1 MTEKLDKAKKRAV
14 AMKVMDTINKNEGTI
29 AVGFAKD
36 VAKKL
41 TFLPTPSEEINVM
54 TGGGFPRGRI
64 TEIFGNNSSG
74 KTSICAET
82 IGEDMQ
88 VDPDSY
94 WAWLESEESFDP
106 EYVQDIH
113 DVDLERLIYIDITD
127 HGAEKSIDRLEA
139 LIRAG
144 ILTGFVVNS
153 VAGLVPKKELE
164 EDLEKANIA
173 LQARMMSKLMRKWVG
188 LIGKKNLVALFINQL
203 RTDVNARFGDPN
215 VTTGGRA
222 LAFYASLRFGMNNLK
237 LQDSDPITADEGLK
251 LNARVAKNRC
261 VYDNPYKKCE
271 FYVIYGVG
279 VDKLTEIIDK
289 GPEAGILRKSGSWYY
304 YEKEDGELI
313 HADKALVRIKG
324 QDDPE
329 EQEDVPLKF
338 QGKTAFREFLGDN
351 PWFVEQLKQELR
363 GKAQR
368 GELVAQFQDA
378 DEMKEIEELNAI
390 EKQIAAEEAKLA
402 KDTKAKKDK
411 RAKELE
417 RDPKE
422 ESKEKKSAPKKTAA
436 KKKEE
441 TKA

>member
-1 MTEKLDKAKKRAV
+1 MAANQNLSKEEKRKM
-14 AMKVMDTINKNEGTI
+14 AMKVMDVINKQEGGI
-29 AVGFAKD
+29 AVGFASD

-41 TFLPTPSEEINVM
+41 EFMPTPSEEINIM
-54 TGGGFPRGRI
+54 TGGGFPKGRI

-74 KTSICAET
+74 KTSICLET

-88 VDPDSY
+88 ADPDSY

-106 EYVQDIH
+106 EYAENVHEI
-113 DVDLERLIYIDITD
+113 DLNRLIYVDISEQ
-127 HGAEKSIDRLEA
+127 GAEKSIDRLEA

-173 LQARMMSKLMRKWVG
+173 LQARMMSKLMRKWTG
-188 LIGKKNLVALFINQL
+188 LIGKKNLVAIFINQL
-203 RTDVNARFGDPN
+203 RTDVNSRFGDPN

-222 LAFYASLRFGMNNLK
+222 LAFYSSLRFGMNNLK

-271 FYVIYGVG
+271 FYVIYGIG

-289 GPEAGILRKSGSWYY
+289 GPEAGVLRKSGSWFY
-304 YEKEDGELI
+304 YEKADGELI
-313 HADKALVRIKG
+313 EADKAVVKG
-324 QDDPE
+324 KTE
-329 EQEDVPLKF
+329 KKVPLKF
-338 QGKTAFREFLGDN
+338 QGKTAFREFLTEN
-351 PWFVEQLKQELR
+351 AWFVEQLKQEIR

-368 GELVAQFQDA
+368 GELIPTYQDES
-378 DEMKEIEELNAI
+378 EMKDIEQLNEI
-390 EKQIAAEEAKLA
+390 EKQIAAEEEKMS
-402 KDTKAKKDK
+402 KESKKEKKSKTDQDK

-417 RDPKE
+417 RGSKKE
-422 ESKEKKSAPKKTAA
+422 EKPKKSS
-436 KKKEE
+436 KKKETVE
-441 TKA
+441 A

>member
-1 MTEKLDKAKKRAV
+1 MADKLDKAKKRAL
-14 AMKVMDTINKNEGTI
+14 AMKVMDTINKNEGSV
-29 AVGFAKD
+29 AVGFASD

-41 TFLPTPSEEINVM
+41 TFLPTPSEELNATI
-54 TGGGFPRGRI
+54 GGGFPRGRV

-88 VDPDSY
+88 NDPDSY

-106 EYVQDIH
+106 DYVVDVH
-113 DVDLERLIYIDITD
+113 DVDLERLLYIDITD
-127 HGAEKSIDRLEA
+127 AGAEKSIDRLEA

-188 LIGKKNLVALFINQL
+188 LIGKRDLVALFINQL

-289 GPEAGILRKSGSWYY
+289 SPEAGIVRKSGSWYY
-304 YEKEDGELI
+304 YEREDGELI

-324 QDDPE
+324 KDEPE

-338 QGKTAFREFLGDN
+338 QGKTAFREFLTDN
-351 PWFVEQLKQELR
+351 QWFADQLKQELR
-363 GKAQR
+363 GKVQR
-368 GELVAQFQDA
+368 GELVAQTQDA

-390 EKQIAAEEAKLA
+390 EKQIAAEEEKLA
-402 KDTKAKKDK
+402 KSVKA
-411 RAKELE
+411 
-417 RDPKE
+417 
-422 ESKEKKSAPKKTAA
+422 EKKSTTTKKTPAKTTAA
-436 KKKEE
+436 KKTTTKKAEEKKEE
-441 TKA
+441 AKA